1 MKNINVNLLMD
12 FIHSSTEEQLMFGDI
27 TLTWEIN
34 KDPILMVSA
43 KESPLCF
50 AFGWDSSENHSVFSL
65 N

>member
-1 MKNINVNLLMD
+1 MD